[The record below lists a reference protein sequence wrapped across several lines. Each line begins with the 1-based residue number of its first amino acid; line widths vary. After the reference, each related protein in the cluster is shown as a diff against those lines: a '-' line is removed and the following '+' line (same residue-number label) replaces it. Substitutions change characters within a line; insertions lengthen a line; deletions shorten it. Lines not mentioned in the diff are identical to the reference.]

1 MLADA
6 RLLALASEPMLSLPA
21 DQNYSGSSLMNTR
34 QDRICDSNRC
44 SKINVPARRAAG
56 LDKVVSALRLHGSM
70 DV

>member
-21 DQNYSGSSLMNTR
+21 DQNYSGSSLMSVMNTR

-44 SKINVPARRAAG
+44 SKINVPARCAAG
-56 LDKVVSALRLHGSM
+56 LDKVGMRVSL